1 MRMLGV
7 APLVALLLLVALPLI
22 AHGWDR
28 GDVDR
33 FATLPAGTSH
43 PEGIT
48 VDRQTGDV
56 YVADFEAT
64 GSAGHVVVFD
74 PKGRLLRTLTLTTQT
89 APPPSSLL
97 LGLDFHLTSGAVVV
111 IDLGNARVLNV
122 HMSTGASTVIM
133 AVSGA

>member
-1 MRMLGV
+1 MSMLRATPFV
-7 APLVALLLLVALPLI
+7 TLLLLVALPLT

-33 FATLPAGTSH
+33 FATLPAATSH
-43 PEGIT
+43 PERIT

-74 PKGRLLRTLTLTTQT
+74 PKGRFLRTLTLTTK
-89 APPPSSLL
+89 
-97 LGLDFHLTSGAVVV
+97 
-111 IDLGNARVLNV
+111 
-122 HMSTGASTVIM
+122 TV
-133 AVSGA
+133 AAFG

>member
-1 MRMLGV
+1 MRMLR
-7 APLVALLLLVALPLI
+7 ATPLVTLLLLVALPLT

-74 PKGRLLRTLTLTTQT
+74 PKGG
-89 APPPSSLL
+89 S
-97 LGLDFHLTSGAVVV
+97 
-111 IDLGNARVLNV
+111 
-122 HMSTGASTVIM
+122 
-133 AVSGA
+133 